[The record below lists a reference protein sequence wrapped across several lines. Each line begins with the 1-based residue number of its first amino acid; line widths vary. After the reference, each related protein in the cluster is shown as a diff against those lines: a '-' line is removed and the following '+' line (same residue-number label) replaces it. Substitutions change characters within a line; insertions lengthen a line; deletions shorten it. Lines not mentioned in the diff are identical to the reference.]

1 MGEKWT
7 TYNLLDVRVLGQ
19 IDARND
25 GIEHGN
31 ILIEFLSIHILSQYL
46 LRTGVKVFVEIGW
59 ID

>member
-7 TYNLLDVRVLGQ
+7 TYNLFDVRVLGQ
-19 IDARND
+19 IYARND
-25 GIEHGN
+25 GVEHGN
-31 ILIEFLSIHILSQYL
+31 ILIKFQSIHILSQYL